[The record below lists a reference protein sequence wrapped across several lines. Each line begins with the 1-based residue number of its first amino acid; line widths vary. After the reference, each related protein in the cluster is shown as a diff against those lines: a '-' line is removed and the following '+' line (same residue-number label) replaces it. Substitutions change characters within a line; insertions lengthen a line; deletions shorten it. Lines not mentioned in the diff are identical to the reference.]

1 MKKYFISLLMIL
13 AFGIIADAAAQHH
26 RHHPSSSVNIKV
38 SKDSSNVGIT
48 AYSDT
53 TTTDS
58 ADSDTTDT
66 DTVVSTSNNSN
77 NDYDSSTP
85 DRFFERFANSGFSM
99 GAFSFLIAVV
109 GIVAILSPIILVAVI
124 LYFIFRNRNQKYK
137 LAQAAIAQGKSV
149 PQELLRED
157 RQTNEYLWSR
167 GIRNASIGLGL
178 VCMFWIIGAE
188 PLIGVG
194 LLVFFMGVGQAIIA
208 KTTHKSER
216 NKNEDFS
223 QSRQSTEDFDSSF
236 KMEDETPVD
245 KEEPNSDEK
254 TSEQK

>member
-1 MKKYFISLLMIL
+1 MKNYFISFLMIL
-13 AFGIIADAAAQHH
+13 SLGITPNAEAQHH
-26 RHHPSSSVNIKV
+26 RHHPSSSVNIKI

-53 TTTDS
+53 TATDS
-58 ADSDTTDT
+58 TDT
-66 DTVVSTSNNSN
+66 DTAFVASHNSN
-77 NDYDSSTP
+77 NIYDSSMP
-85 DRFFERFANSGFSM
+85 DSFLEHLASSGFSM

-124 LYFIFRNRNQKYK
+124 LYFIFRNRNQKYR

-149 PQELLRED
+149 PQDLLRED

-194 LLVFFMGVGQAIIA
+194 LLVFFMGVGQAVIA
-208 KTTHKSER
+208 KTTRKSEEK
-216 NKNEDFS
+216 KNEDFS
-223 QSRQSTEDFDSSF
+223 QSRPSTEEFNSSF
-236 KMEDETPVD
+236 KTEDETPVD
-245 KEEPNSDEK
+245 KEKPYRDEK